1 MPLILHNQIKM
12 LCYEFNMQLL
22 LYRIL
27 AICSPPCLNGGK
39 CVRPPNTC
47 RCSANFTGKYCELK
61 SHRKEQKPIL
71 ALSQK
76 KFFSTNKITKKSR
89 SNRIKRKRQKKRRKL
104 KIKDLTNE
112 TNFV

>member
-1 MPLILHNQIKM
+1 M
-12 LCYEFNMQLL
+12 LCGKVNIQLL
-22 LYRIL
+22 LYLIL

-89 SNRIKRKRQKKRRKL
+89 LNRIKRKRQKKRRKL
-104 KIKDLTNE
+104 KIKDSNND